1 MATKLFLCNTQTNGI
16 TDTGDGLV
24 YDMKT
29 TAGAA
34 SDTGVVNTVASG
46 MNIQWTKTAGGSTMA
61 FISGRVP
68 SGGFT
73 LTTTDVDFWCR
84 ESDMNANAGGRF
96 HLYQYTP
103 GVPTITELGGS
114 PFDDGVEFSS
124 TGVSSMTWAGNVT
137 DTVFAEND
145 RLLLRPYITA
155 VGTMGGGFTCTLT
168 FNAADASTGDSFFNI
183 AETVAFKAEDLPRLP
198 AWLQLA
204 ASGGM
209 VGRRYL

>member
-1 MATKLFLCNTQTNGI
+1 MATKLFLRNTQTNGI

-24 YDMKT
+24 YDMIT

-46 MNIQWTKTAGGSTMA
+46 TDIQWTKTAGGSTMA

-73 LTTTDVDFWCR
+73 LTTTDVDFWGH
-84 ESDMNANAGGRF
+84 ESNMSANAGGRF
-96 HLYQYTP
+96 HLYKYTP
-103 GVPTITELGGS
+103 GAPPTITELGGS
-114 PFDDGVEFSS
+114 PFSDGIEFG
-124 TGVSSMTWAGNVT
+124 TAAASMTWVGNVT
-137 DTVFAEND
+137 DTAFAEND
-145 RLLLRPYITA
+145 RLLLRPYITN

-183 AETVAFKAEDLPRLP
+183 AETVTFKAEDLPRLP